1 LELIILPTEISSN
14 LIEQFKQEY
23 NDRKEAK
30 LVERAVTKN
39 GIRNASRNLAA
50 DINSTPVFSI
60 DLDTGDVSN
69 QKQSGR
75 CWMFAALNTMRHD
88 MKNQFKVPGNFELSQ
103 NYTFFW
109 DKFEKSNWFYENIIS
124 TATLDPDDRKVAF
137 LLNEP
142 QGDGGQWDMLCAII
156 EKYGVVPQS
165 AYPETYNSSK
175 SREFDTLLNEKL
187 RKDAITL
194 RALVN
199 EGASEADINARKQ
212 SLLSEVYRMAAYS
225 FGQPPVEFDWEY
237 RDDNQEYHREAG
249 ITPKAFYD
257 KYIGW
262 DLKEYVSIIN
272 APTADK
278 PYNQTYT
285 VEMLGN
291 VVNGRQVKHLNLDMH
306 DFKQAAINQLKAGKS
321 VWFGCDVNQHSE
333 AREKGLLDLDV
344 FTEAELF
351 DIDISMTKAERLDY
365 KESLMTHAMVLTG
378 VDLVDGVPTKWKVEN
393 SWGNKVGE
401 KGYMVMSDAWMD
413 EYCYQ
418 VVVEKQYLTDAQ
430 REAQAQEP
438 TVLKPWDPMGS
449 LAYND

>member
-1 LELIILPTEISSN
+1 MELKILSKEISQN
-14 LIEQFKQEY
+14 LIDRFKQEY
-23 NDRKEAK
+23 NGRKEAK
-30 LVERAVTKN
+30 VIERTVTKN
-39 GIRNASRNLAA
+39 GILNSSRNLAA
-50 DINSTPVFSI
+50 DVQSTPVFSI
-60 DLDTGDVSN
+60 DLDTGDVAN

-109 DKFEKSNWFYENIIS
+109 DKFEKSNWFYENIIN
-124 TATLDPDDRKVAF
+124 TAELDTDDRKVAF

-142 QGDGGQWDMLCAII
+142 QCDGGQWDMLCALI

-187 RKDAITL
+187 RKDAVTL
-194 RALVN
+194 RNLVN
-199 EGASEADINARKQ
+199 SGANRTDIDERKQ
-212 SLLSEVYRMAAYS
+212 QMLSEVYRMASYS
-225 FGQPPVEFDWEY
+225 FGEPPVQFDWEY
-237 RDDNQEYHREAG
+237 RDADQNYHREAG

-257 KYIGW
+257 KYVGW
-262 DLKEYVSIIN
+262 NLSEYISIIN

-285 VEMLGN
+285 IDMLGN
-291 VVNGRQVKHLNLDMH
+291 VVNGRQVKHLNLAMD
-306 DFKQAAINQLKAGKS
+306 DFKQAAINQLKAGQS
-321 VWFGCDVNQHSE
+321 VWFGCDVGQHSE

-344 FTEAELF
+344 FAEDELF
-351 DIDISMTKAERLDY
+351 DIDLSMSKAERLDY

-378 VDLVDGVPTKWKVEN
+378 VDLVDGQPTKWKVEN
-393 SWGNKVGE
+393 SWGKKVGE

-418 VVVEKQYLTDAQ
+418 VVVQKQFLTEAQ
-430 REAQAQEP
+430 RQAQAQTP

-449 LAYND
+449 LAYQD